1 MGDGNMTM
9 SLALLVESDWSLL
22 SHAFGVFRPDGYE
35 IVVEGTP
42 DNALQIARRSRPK
55 VIIVPAVV
63 LDAWDKRLPG
73 GVRFL
78 LASSAIIATVDAEH
92 AATALRKWAAMG
104 CEILIMPLVHH
115 FELYAA
121 VQSALDN
128 TARRQQKHT
137 TAV

>member
-1 MGDGNMTM
+1 MSNGKVTM

-35 IVVEGTP
+35 IVVEGVP
-42 DNALQIARRSRPK
+42 ENALQIARRSRPK

-78 LASSAIIATVDAEH
+78 LASSAIIATADAEH
-92 AATALRKWAAMG
+92 AATALRKWASMG
-104 CEILIMPLVHH
+104 CEILIVPLVHH

-121 VQSALDN
+121 VESALDN
-128 TARRQQKHT
+128 TRHRQQEHT